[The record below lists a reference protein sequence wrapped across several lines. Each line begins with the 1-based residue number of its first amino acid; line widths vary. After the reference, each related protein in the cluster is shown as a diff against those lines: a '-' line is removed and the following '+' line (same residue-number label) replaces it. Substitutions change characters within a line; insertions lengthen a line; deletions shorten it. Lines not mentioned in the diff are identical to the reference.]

1 VSLDTGTW
9 SRTGNARMSWFFG
22 WRPPAETLATVV
34 ATQLRVI
41 PALLPGFAVSN
52 TADWVVRQFG
62 QTTAHLLTL
71 DLLLTGPDGVREAT
85 LPAGAE
91 LRLTRWAPGERSHEL
106 TLEVALYVDVYAR
119 LTLGDRR
126 NDDLADLN
134 APRLAAFLA
143 RLRVATG
150 AQLTRTHAPGVYAAQ
165 VTPYGFHP
173 TRRTSGAAPA
183 EVVAALLDGQEIH
196 LTDRPADPEVYR
208 LSDSDVSARR
218 VTPHRFEFRRR
229 TVFLDGSTVV
239 GSQVDVLDEDEARDR
254 LVRLFEAGYYVLDDE
269 AS

>member
-1 VSLDTGTW
+1 
-9 SRTGNARMSWFFG
+9 MSWFFG
-22 WRPPAETLATVV
+22 WRLPAETLPTVV
-34 ATQLRVI
+34 ATQLQVI
-41 PALLPGFAVSN
+41 PALLPGFAAT

-62 QTTAHLLTL
+62 QTTVHLLTL
-71 DLLLTGPDGVREAT
+71 DLMLTEPDGVREAT

-91 LRLTRWAPGERSHEL
+91 LRLTRSHEL
-106 TLEVALYVDVYAR
+106 TLEIALYVDVYAR

-173 TRRTSGAAPA
+173 TRCTSGSAPA

-196 LTDRPADPEVYR
+196 LTDRPANPEVYR
-208 LSDSDVSARR
+208 LSDSDVWARR
-218 VTPHRFEFRRR
+218 VTPRRFEFRRR
-229 TVFLDGSTVV
+229 TVFLDGSAGV
-239 GSQVDVLDEDEARDR
+239 GSQADVLDEDEARDR
-254 LVRLFEAGYYVLDDE
+254 LVRLFDAGYRMVDGN
-269 AS
+269 